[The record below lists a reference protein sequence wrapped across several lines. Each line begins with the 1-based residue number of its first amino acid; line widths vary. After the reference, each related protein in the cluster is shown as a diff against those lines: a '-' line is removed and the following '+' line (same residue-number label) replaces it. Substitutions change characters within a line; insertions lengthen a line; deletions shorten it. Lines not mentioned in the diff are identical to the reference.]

1 MPLRQ
6 RGGQPIPLR
15 RPHLRRLRRRPSGLR
30 QRLRHSSLSPHPPK
44 WIPLPLRQP
53 PRPPMDRPL
62 PSPVVWR
69 LLSML
74 RILSKGGG
82 GGVVAHWWGNDDVR
96 VLALACC
103 CWRRGEDVTI
113 NIRWEVGGGSA
124 TKGGFEVVTSLF
136 WKPKENEW
144 GCWFSNDYSFSSS
157 THNPLSS
164 ILDATKNDAGELSY
178 VRPISLLFLRR
189 GYIDFVWRSK

>member
-15 RPHLRRLRRRPSGLR
+15 RPHLRWLRRRPSGLR

-53 PRPPMDRPL
+53 PRPQMNRPL

-82 GGVVAHWWGNDDVR
+82 GGAVARWWGDEDVR
-96 VLALACC
+96 VLASARCC
-103 CWRRGEDVTI
+103 RRGGRT
-113 NIRWEVGGGSA
+113 RQSTLSGKWEVGGEHVTKWGFKVVDVRGGSRCRRSA
-124 TKGGFEVVTSLF
+124 VH
-136 WKPKENEW
+136 
-144 GCWFSNDYSFSSS
+144 CAS
-157 THNPLSS
+157 TDHCDRDTGHCRS
-164 ILDATKNDAGELSY
+164 AA
-178 VRPISLLFLRR
+178 RWRLRR
-189 GYIDFVWRSK
+189 

>member
-15 RPHLRRLRRRPSGLR
+15 RPHLWRLRRRPSGLR

-82 GGVVAHWWGNDDVR
+82 GGAVARWRGDDNVR
-96 VLALACC
+96 VLASVRCC
-103 CWRRGEDVTI
+103 RRRGDDTTI
-113 NIRWEVGGGSA
+113 NIRWEVGGGHV
-124 TKGGFEVVTSLF
+124 TKGGFEVVAVRGGSR
-136 WKPKENEW
+136 
-144 GCWFSNDYSFSSS
+144 CRHSAVHCASAD
-157 THNPLSS
+157 HC
-164 ILDATKNDAGELSY
+164 DRDAGVCCSAA
-178 VRPISLLFLRR
+178 S
-189 GYIDFVWRSK
+189 WRLWR

>member
-15 RPHLRRLRRRPSGLR
+15 RPHLWRLRRRPSGLR

-82 GGVVAHWWGNDDVR
+82 GGAVARWRGDDDVR
-96 VLALACC
+96 VLASARCC
-103 CWRRGEDVTI
+103 RRRGEDATI
-113 NIRWEVGGGSA
+113 NIRWEMGGGGRV
-124 TKGGFEVVTSLF
+124 TKGGFEVVAVRGGSRCRRSAIHCAS
-136 WKPKENEW
+136 PDH
-144 GCWFSNDYSFSSS
+144 CDR
-157 THNPLSS
+157 
-164 ILDATKNDAGELSY
+164 DAGRCRSAAKW
-178 VRPISLLFLRR
+178 RLRQ
-189 GYIDFVWRSK
+189 